1 MDNVLE
7 QQRKL
12 HEERERLEDAVAKES
27 LLKKATVSRYNKTN
41 NELGNV
47 LTIQHVMSM
56 PLCI

>member
-27 LLKKATVSRYNKTN
+27 LLKKGTVSTYICR
-41 NELGNV
+41 
-47 LTIQHVMSM
+47 
-56 PLCI
+56 

>member
-27 LLKKATVSRYNKTN
+27 LLKKGTVSTCICKIA
-41 NELGNV
+41 ESILI
-47 LTIQHVMSM
+47 TIYS
-56 PLCI
+56 LS